1 MAGIRVLDELFK
13 SMQIEKKTIKVK
25 PNWLDHLREK
35 NGIPTGSSPDLG
47 TFLLSEANNTP
58 QLPHFPENTQNLS
71 LRRRPRKQAHP
82 KRRVLGLSHPSTSS
96 TSTTAEGKEQQQQR
110 ETVVVAA
117 AADDDVDVVDF
128 VAPADP
134 VAFAAAA
141 DPVPLAAPA
150 VPAPLAAHVDLV
162 IPAEGDHHQEGDP
175 QVPVVENPLRP
186 RFRVHVIRPALRQ
199 VEEEEE
205 EEEDDLV
212 DEEEEESDITE
223 VEGINHAHL
232 GFQDQSEVESE
243 PSVNGP
249 TVVWTFPLYFMLVL
263 QLSSLI

>member
-1 MAGIRVLDELFK
+1 MVGIRVLDELFK

-35 NGIPTGSSPDLG
+35 N
-47 TFLLSEANNTP
+47 
-58 QLPHFPENTQNLS
+58 
-71 LRRRPRKQAHP
+71 
-82 KRRVLGLSHPSTSS
+82 
-96 TSTTAEGKEQQQQR
+96 
-110 ETVVVAA
+110 
-117 AADDDVDVVDF
+117 
-128 VAPADP
+128 
-134 VAFAAAA
+134 
-141 DPVPLAAPA
+141 
-150 VPAPLAAHVDLV
+150 
-162 IPAEGDHHQEGDP
+162 GDP

-212 DEEEEESDITE
+212 DEEEEEESDITE

-243 PSVNGP
+243 PSVNG
-249 TVVWTFPLYFMLVL
+249 
-263 QLSSLI
+263 